1 MLIRSLPS
9 ATGRHRD
16 ERGFTLIE
24 TLVAML
30 SAVVVVGALYAILD
44 ISLDQS
50 ARVTDVI
57 HATQIGNT
65 TMTKIVDELHSA
77 CIASEFT
84 PIQAES
90 NANEL
95 RFVNAYTKEAEITK
109 AVEHRIKWESSTGVL
124 TDYSYPS
131 ESGSWPT
138 FHFASTAS
146 PSSGVRVGE
155 NISEGEKSVKGSKT
169 TVPIF
174 QYYIYAKAS
183 RVGSEE
189 SFSTLSSEALKVEAG
204 QKGLTATQAAEA
216 AAVEINFKQAP
227 IDKDTA
233 ELRTTDLKNE
243 VTLSFSVP
251 NAETPIKDK
260 PCE

>member
-1 MLIRSLPS
+1 MLIKNLSM
-9 ATGRHRD
+9 GFGNCRD

-44 ISLDQS
+44 ISLDQA
-50 ARVTDVI
+50 ARVTDVVQ
-57 HATQIGNT
+57 ATQVGNV
-65 TMTKIVDELHSA
+65 TMTKIVSELRSA
-77 CIASEFT
+77 CIAPEFT

-95 RFVNAYTKEAEITK
+95 RFINSYTKEAEITK
-109 AVEHRIKWESSTGVL
+109 AVEHRIKWESSTGVI

-138 FHFASTAS
+138 FTFASTAS

-155 NISEGEKSVKGSKT
+155 DIAQGEEIIKKETK

-174 QYYIYAKAS
+174 QYYTYAKTS

-189 SFSTLSSEALKVEAG
+189 SFDTLSQEALKVEASK
-204 QKGLTATQAAEA
+204 KGLTATQAAEA
-216 AAVEINFKQAP
+216 AAVEINIKQSP
-227 IDKDTA
+227 IDKYTG
-233 ELRTTDLKNE
+233 ELRTADLKNE
-243 VTLSFSVP
+243 VTLSFSAP